1 MVYYSGIIVANSD
14 LYHHGILGQKWGRR
28 NGPPYPLGSGRH
40 SAAEKKAGWTKSLSN
55 GSEKK
60 SKYKDYKTASKDMTD
75 SERNKVDKQN
85 IKIAKKNAIRAY
97 KDAKKSAG
105 KVMSYNKKIRAGKE
119 EKITKRERRAVEIMK
134 TAMDQ
139 YDQSKIQATEK
150 LINKTLDKKQT
161 RDMIVNAIAWS
172 TLTNVGVVVPIIIT
186 GMKGARAINFL
197 DTGKKSIREEN
208 KKAPDLKGDDYG
220 SFKSKREERKKA
232 KVERNVRERLADIKK
247 NDPEQYEQ
255 IKKNTIRTGKA
266 SDMKYFV
273 DDMDNNELQYAINR
287 IENKAR
293 LNQLSNKEVKTNWD
307 RAKEVSEKL
316 KIVADLT
323 TNAANIYNNLN
334 RMTPSSNNQNNQ
346 QQQKKKN

>member
-1 MVYYSGIIVANSD
+1 MINSTQKRLEKINSKKQNKNTKVSQEATQRYLDESARENARVAQEQNRIAQENAQRQMNDAAQQQINQTNMQNMMMFGKGDKKIEKNRSKANAEYEKNPRTSERVKYNVNKNTKDIARYQTEHEDVDKKKGLAYEYTYDYKRETAVGKKKLIQYSKDHKTGKVLKESNLTNDDYI
-14 LYHHGILGQKWGRR
+14 K
-28 NGPPYPLGSGRH
+28 
-40 SAAEKKAGWTKSLSN
+40 AEKKINERKNGVSN
-55 GSEKK
+55 
-60 SKYKDYKTASKDMTD
+60 
-75 SERNKVDKQN
+75 
-85 IKIAKKNAIRAY
+85 
-97 KDAKKSAG
+97 
-105 KVMSYNKKIRAGKE
+105 
-119 EKITKRERRAVEIMK
+119 
-134 TAMDQ
+134 
-139 YDQSKIQATEK
+139 
-150 LINKTLDKKQT
+150 
-161 RDMIVNAIAWS
+161 
-172 TLTNVGVVVPIIIT
+172 
-186 GMKGARAINFL
+186 
-197 DTGKKSIREEN
+197 
-208 KKAPDLKGDDYG
+208 DYG

-232 KVERNVRERLADIKK
+232 KVEKNVKERLAEIKK

-287 IENKAR
+287 IENKAK

-334 RMTPSSNNQNNQ
+334 KMTPSSNNQNNQ